1 MKHSAPLSSPFRV
14 QTRSTPSSA
23 SLTAVPEAAPPE
35 LGFPKEKLLLT
46 VPETARYLQV
56 STTTVRNLIDSGE
69 LIAGHVG
76 MSPTAKRLCLR
87 VTRQSMERLQKKRF
101 GFDSKC

>member
-1 MKHSAPLSSPFRV
+1 MKHSATLPSPFRV
-14 QTRSTPSSA
+14 QPRSTPSSA
-23 SLTAVPEAAPPE
+23 SPTADPDAAPTD
-35 LGFPKEKLLLT
+35 LGLPKEKLLLT
-46 VPETARYLQV
+46 IPETAHYLQV
-56 STTTVRNLIDSGE
+56 SSTTVRNLIDSGE

-101 GFDSKC
+101 GF